1 MDQRTHAASASIDIV
16 EIERFDVPL
25 ETWWESSGETRWLH
39 RYNPVRVD
47 YIRDAACRRWERDPR
62 RADCLHGLRVL
73 DIGCGGGVMCEPLA
87 ALGATIIGA
96 DPAKGAIEAARLH
109 ALRNGIE
116 IDYRCTTAE
125 ALADDGEKFDIV
137 LAMEVIEHVADT
149 DVFLS
154 RCAEL
159 VNPGGLMILSTIN
172 RTVKSFVYAIVAAEY
187 ILRLLPRGTH
197 QWERFFT
204 PEEFCMAM
212 RLHGLHVSDV
222 RGVTMNLRSRMMQ
235 LSADTRVNFLAT
247 AQQREGRGIDL
258 PLHHRDFGPQ
268 EALAVR
274 G

>member
-1 MDQRTHAASASIDIV
+1 MDQRTDTTSASIDNV
-16 EIERFDVPL
+16 EVERFDVPL
-25 ETWWESSGETRWLH
+25 EVWWESSGETRWLH

-47 YIRDAACRRWERDPR
+47 YIRDAGCRRWRRDPR
-62 RADCLHGLRVL
+62 RADCLHGLRIL
-73 DIGCGGGVMCEPLA
+73 DIGCGGGVLCEPVA

-96 DPAKGAIEAARLH
+96 DPAKGAIEAARRH
-109 ALRNGIE
+109 ALRSGIK

-125 ALADDGEKFDIV
+125 ALADAGEQFDIV

-149 DVFLS
+149 DVFLA

-159 VNPGGLMILSTIN
+159 VRPGGLMILSTIN
-172 RTVKSFVYAIVAAEY
+172 RTIKSYAYAIVAAEY

-204 PEEFCMAM
+204 PDEFRVAM
-212 RLHGLHVSDV
+212 RLNGLQVNDV

-247 AQQREGRGIDL
+247 AQRI
-258 PLHHRDFGPQ
+258 
-268 EALAVR
+268 AVT
-274 G
+274 

>member
-1 MDQRTHAASASIDIV
+1 M

-47 YIRDAACRRWERDPR
+47 YIRDAACLRWERDPR
-62 RADCLHGLRVL
+62 RADCLHDLRVL

-87 ALGATIIGA
+87 ALGAMIVGA
-96 DPAKGAIEAARLH
+96 DPAKGAIEAAKLH

-125 ALADDGEKFDIV
+125 ALADGDEKFDIV

-172 RTVKSFVYAIVAAEY
+172 RTVKSFVYAIVLAEY
-187 ILRLLPRGTH
+187 VLRLLPRGTH
-197 QWERFFT
+197 QWARFFT
-204 PEEFCMAM
+204 PEEFCIAM
-212 RLHGLHVSDV
+212 GLHGLHVTDV

-247 AQQREGRGIDL
+247 AQGKGRGT
-258 PLHHRDFGPQ
+258 PARHHRDLGPQ
-268 EALAVR
+268 EALSAADDIC

>member
-1 MDQRTHAASASIDIV
+1 MDQRTHAASASIDDV
-16 EIERFDVPL
+16 EIGRFEVPL

-39 RYNPVRVD
+39 RYNPVRVH

-62 RADCLHGLRVL
+62 RVDCLRGLRVL
-73 DIGCGGGVMCEPLA
+73 DIGCGGGVMCEPVA
-87 ALGATIIGA
+87 ALGAMIIGA
-96 DPAKGAIEAARLH
+96 DPAKRAIEAARLH
-109 ALRNGIE
+109 ALRSGTE
-116 IDYRCTTAE
+116 IDYRWTTAE
-125 ALADDGEKFDIV
+125 ALADGGEKFDIV

-187 ILRLLPRGTH
+187 ILRLLPPGTH

-204 PEEFCMAM
+204 PEEFRTAM
-212 RLHGLHVSDV
+212 RSHGLRVTDV

-247 AQQREGRGIDL
+247 AQREG
-258 PLHHRDFGPQ
+258 HRDFGPQ
-268 EALAVR
+268 KALAVP